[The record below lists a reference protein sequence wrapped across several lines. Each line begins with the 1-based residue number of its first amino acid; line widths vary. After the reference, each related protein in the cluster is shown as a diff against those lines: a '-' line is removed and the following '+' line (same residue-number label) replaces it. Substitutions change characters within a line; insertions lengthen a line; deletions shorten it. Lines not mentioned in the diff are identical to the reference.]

1 MERLKILVID
11 DTRIIGTALKVV
23 FNEEGYDTD
32 IACSGEEALEMAR
45 TKNYDLALI
54 DLVMPGLDGVE
65 TCSNLKTLQP
75 NIQCLL
81 MTGHI
86 DDQLQQKE
94 LDFIKAGGKVRNLYK
109 PFSGEEVLK
118 VISKILPQ

>member
-1 MERLKILVID
+1 MARFKILVVD

-23 FNEEGYDTD
+23 FTEEGYETD
-32 IACSGEEALEMAR
+32 IAASGEEALEMAR
-45 TKNYDLALI
+45 DKNYDLVLI

-65 TCSNLKTLQP
+65 TCSQLKMLHPATE
-75 NIQCLL
+75 CLL

-86 DDQLQQKE
+86 DENLQQKE
-94 LDFIKAGGKVRNLYK
+94 LEFIKAGGKVRNLYK

-118 VISKILPQ
+118 VIEKILPH